1 MKVKV
6 DKNEYYLVV
15 PLATFINSKLT
26 ISLFVCMSC
35 ILLLLVFFGGGGG
48 RGGVLRWLMSIYRVF
63 YHDYKLGSFVGAK
76 ISAMLFM
83 SIAFSDNTNQT
94 Q

>member
-15 PLATFINSKLT
+15 PLATLT
-26 ISLFVCMSC
+26 QSWKYPFLCVCPVFC

-48 RGGVLRWLMSIYRVF
+48 RGGGGLRWLMSIYRVF
-63 YHDYKLGSFVGAK
+63 YHDYRLGSFVGAK
-76 ISAMLFM
+76 ISAMYLCL
-83 SIAFSDNTNQT
+83 
-94 Q
+94 